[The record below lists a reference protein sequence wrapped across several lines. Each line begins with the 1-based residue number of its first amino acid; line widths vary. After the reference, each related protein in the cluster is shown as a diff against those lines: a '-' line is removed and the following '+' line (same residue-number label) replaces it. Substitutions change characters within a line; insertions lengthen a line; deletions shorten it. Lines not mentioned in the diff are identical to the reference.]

1 MTPPLLRPLLR
12 KNATSHF
19 PGPQAKSLS
28 TLSLT
33 PPFLI
38 HKPSEGI
45 RILSLQPL
53 RLPSP
58 HLGTPHPGVTH
69 RTLAGGP
76 PCPPELSPPRCHF
89 SLPEGSRITALLCS
103 APSRGSRVTTR
114 SWQRSTGPAARP
126 PCLLTVPLQPQG
138 LFTCS
143 SLCLGL
149 SSQRQ
154 PHGSPLAYFR
164 SLLGGER
171 IRGLP

>member
-76 PCPPELSPPRCHF
+76 PCPPEPSPPRCHF

-103 APSRGSRVTTR
+103 APSRGSRVTTK
-114 SWQRSTGPAARP
+114 SWQRSTGPAALPALP
-126 PCLLTVPLQPQG
+126 PDRSPPAPGPFHLQFPLPGTLFPETATWLPSRLLQV
-138 LFTCS
+138 FA
-143 SLCLGL
+143 
-149 SSQRQ
+149 R
-154 PHGSPLAYFR
+154 R
-164 SLLGGER
+164 
-171 IRGLP
+171 